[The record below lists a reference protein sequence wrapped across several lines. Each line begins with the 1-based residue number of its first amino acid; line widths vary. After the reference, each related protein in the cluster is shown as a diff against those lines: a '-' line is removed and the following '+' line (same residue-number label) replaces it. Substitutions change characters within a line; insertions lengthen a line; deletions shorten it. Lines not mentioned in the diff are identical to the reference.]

1 MALLRA
7 CTSVLCWMLSGSLAA
22 AEYAV
27 MPAPQ
32 GNDTNAGS
40 VSSPFATIRHALT
53 RARSGDIIH
62 VARGAVYRESA
73 GLRFG
78 DGVTVRSSGPAERG
92 PAIITTS
99 VLVPDLKAGSGK
111 VLTAQVARPVVA
123 VWVDG
128 RYCRLARFP
137 NEGYLRAGEGST
149 PDRLLIRDPA
159 TALAGATVSQWRG
172 TQVRWRRWSWWWE
185 TRPITEV
192 GTGGLGLGPE
202 NRFATGNTGV
212 GSAFY
217 IDNCLAE
224 LDAPG
229 EWFYDR
235 ATTTLHVIPPLG
247 SDGEK
252 PRVEVVVDESGFEC
266 GAAILEG
273 IAFERIA
280 GNALAINGKA
290 TINDCRFQEIEVNAI
305 AGSWNAFGTRIQNS
319 EFRDVRN
326 VAILWNENP
335 AGAGGTVIQGNRLER
350 IGMEFG
356 YGGSGAW
363 HAAGIIITNAKGVM
377 VKENRIV
384 DTGYAGIILGSDG
397 HTVDRN
403 VFVRCMGSLNDGGA
417 IYANCSRSIITNNII
432 LDTVGN
438 LATSHDWYPLGHGIW
453 PEFLSDFREQVITGN
468 TVVGSGGH
476 GLFLTNNYQCTV
488 TGNVF
493 ADNRLGA
500 IHLSG
505 HGKTGA
511 QQHRFTDNMLIA
523 IAPARRVA
531 YPENIPGNWSGNDR
545 PRAIDAENGIDYGRM
560 EGTTIVASPGVPV
573 ATIKNGRSYDDIAA
587 LAGDHRWADGQART
601 LRATSLLLI
610 NDTTTA
616 HVFPAPRGGWSG
628 VDGKPIGKEVAV
640 EPFATVVLVR
650 AAAPDGTPP
659 YILASGI
666 DYRDA
671 HGGLGAPIVIAAA
684 PERRSKAR
692 QEPTPKPEPIAV
704 TATAASQQR
713 WLDLLRSRTAAAA
726 ASPRPPRFQFSVMR
740 SEVTVVDV
748 SGDMATLELA
758 GSGGMQANLFARIT
772 TADALALA
780 RALIQG
786 TADAEGHALA
796 AFYARSQRDQA
807 AYREHL
813 VHAGSFAAE
822 VEAAFP

>member
-1 MALLRA
+1 MGMFKWAF
-7 CTSVLCWMLSGSLAA
+7 CWLLSGSLAA

-27 MPAPQ
+27 VPAPQ
-32 GNDTNAGS
+32 GSDGNAGS
-40 VSSPFATIRHALT
+40 VSSPFATIRHALS
-53 RARSGDIIH
+53 RAGSGDTIH

-73 GLRFG
+73 DLRFG
-78 DGVTVRSSGPAERG
+78 DGITVRSSGPAERG
-92 PAIITTS
+92 PAVITTS
-99 VLVPDLKAGSGK
+99 VLIPELKVGEGK
-111 VLTAQVARPVVA
+111 RLTAQVARPVLA

-128 RYCRLARFP
+128 RYCRSARFP

-149 PDRLLIRDPA
+149 ADRLLIRDPA
-159 TALAGATVSQWRG
+159 TALAGAKVGQWRDA
-172 TQVRWRRWSWWWE
+172 QVRWRRWSWWWE
-185 TRPITEV
+185 TRPITEAAS
-192 GTGGLGLGPE
+192 TGLGLGAE
-202 NRFATGNTGV
+202 NRFKDPFTGI
-212 GSAFY
+212 GSSFY
-217 IDNCLAE
+217 VDNCLAE

-235 ATTTLHVIPPLG
+235 ATATLHLIPPPG
-247 SDGEK
+247 ADDAR
-252 PRVEVVVDESGFEC
+252 PRVEVVVDESGFAC
-266 GAAILEG
+266 AGAILEG
-273 IAFERIA
+273 LSFERIA

-305 AGSWNAFGTRIQNS
+305 TGSWNAFGTRIQNS
-319 EFRDVRN
+319 LFRDVRN
-326 VAILWNENP
+326 VAIAWNENP
-335 AGAGGTVIQGNRLER
+335 AGAGGTVIHGNRLER

-363 HAAGIIITNAKGVM
+363 HAAGIIISNAKGVT
-377 VKENRIV
+377 VRENRIV

-488 TGNVF
+488 SGNIF

-500 IHLSG
+500 MHLSG
-505 HGKTGA
+505 HGKTAA
-511 QQHRFTDNMLIA
+511 QNHRITDNVLAA
-523 IAPARRVA
+523 IAPARRVT
-531 YPENIPGNWSGNDR
+531 YEEHIPGNWSGNDR
-545 PRAIDAENGIDYGRM
+545 PRAIDAEGGIDYGRM
-560 EGTTIVASPGVPV
+560 QGTTIIASPGVPV
-573 ATIKNGRSYDDIAA
+573 ATIKNGRSYEDAA
-587 LAGDHRWADGQART
+587 SMAGDHRWADGQART

-610 NDTTTA
+610 NDTTA
-616 HVFPAPRGGWSG
+616 PHVFPAPRGGWSG
-628 VDGKPIGKEVAV
+628 LDGKPIGKEIAV
-640 EPFATVVLVR
+640 EPFTTVVLVR

-659 YILASGI
+659 YVLASGI

-671 HGGLGAPIVIAAA
+671 QGGLGEPAAIAAV
-684 PERRSKAR
+684 PERRTKAR
-692 QEPTPKPEPIAV
+692 KEPAARPEPI
-704 TATAASQQR
+704 TAAAKPEAQQR
-713 WLDLLRSRTAAAA
+713 WLDLLRTRTVTAA

-740 SEVTVVDV
+740 SEVTVVSVD
-748 SGDMATLELA
+748 GDMATLDLA
-758 GSGGMQANLFARIT
+758 GSGAMQANLFGRISS
-772 TADALALA
+772 ADAFALA
-780 RALIQG
+780 RVLIQG

-813 VHAGSFAAE
+813 ALAGSFAAE
-822 VEAAFP
+822 IDAAFP